1 MVIGLGRS
9 GGSFSESII
18 NGDRKIFFRLNL
30 RGASSDMMG
39 VNSPGFELGLF
50 SNGFTGVVAVA
61 GGGVGVV
68 VAGVGDLFGEI
79 ECDECMWR

>member
-18 NGDRKIFFRLNL
+18 KGDRKIFFRLNL

-50 SNGFTGVVAVA
+50 SNGFIGVVVVVVVAV
-61 GGGVGVV
+61 VGVAVIAV
-68 VAGVGDLFGEI
+68 VDLFGEI
-79 ECDECMWR
+79 ECDESM

>member
-18 NGDRKIFFRLNL
+18 KGDRKIFFRLNL

-50 SNGFTGVVAVA
+50 SNGFIGVV
-61 GGGVGVV
+61 VGVV
-68 VAGVGDLFGEI
+68 VVVAVGVAVIAVVDLFGGI
-79 ECDECMWR
+79 ECDESM